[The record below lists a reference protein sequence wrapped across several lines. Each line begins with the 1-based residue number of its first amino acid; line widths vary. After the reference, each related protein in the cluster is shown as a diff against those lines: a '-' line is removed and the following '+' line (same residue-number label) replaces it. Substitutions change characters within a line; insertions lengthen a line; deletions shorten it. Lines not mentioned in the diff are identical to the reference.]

1 MRPKRDLLFSI
12 FEKQLHSSMLAE
24 ETEEVLV
31 QRVVATY
38 VASLK
43 TQGFVPPKYLQ
54 NLTDDLREEVTE
66 MYRKKTYGHMELAS
80 YRKKH
85 LQKTEPQLKTN
96 KESEKFSKIEAPH
109 LRQLKKQKA
118 N

>member
-12 FEKQLHSSMLAE
+12 FEKQLHSSLLME
-24 ETEEVLV
+24 ETEEILV
-31 QRVVATY
+31 NRVVQTY
-38 VASLK
+38 LTSLK
-43 TQGFVPPKYLQ
+43 TQGFVPPKFLQ
-54 NLTDDLREEVTE
+54 DITEDLRAEVLE
-66 MYRKKTYGHMELAS
+66 MYRKKTYGHLELAS

-85 LQKTEPQLKTN
+85 LKKVEPQLKTN
-96 KESEKFSKIEAPH
+96 KESEKFSKIETPH